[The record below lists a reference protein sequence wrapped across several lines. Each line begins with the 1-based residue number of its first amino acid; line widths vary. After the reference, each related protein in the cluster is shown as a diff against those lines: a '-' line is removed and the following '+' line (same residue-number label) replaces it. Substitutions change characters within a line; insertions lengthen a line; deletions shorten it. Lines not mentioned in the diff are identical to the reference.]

1 MSQKLRAALR
11 QSVVLLIGLA
21 LVTGCGAARPT
32 SVPPGATPINWDTGG
47 WAYCWL
53 DVAMNVNRC
62 RTFNSAGQRLYQPG
76 HESDDD
82 VFLPDEGSA
91 PVPKAELRISLIRT
105 SPGMIW
111 LENCV
116 VLLPR
121 NAFDGNKRLVDRM
134 KAFMREKDMRELRE
148 HDCR

>member
-1 MSQKLRAALR
+1 MSALA
-11 QSVVLLIGLA
+11 LIAFA
-21 LVTGCGAARPT
+21 LVTACRTERPA
-32 SVPPGATPINWDTGG
+32 SVPPGATQINWDTGG

-76 HESDDD
+76 HDNDDDD

-91 PVPKAELRISLIRT
+91 PVPEAALRISLVRT

-121 NAFDGNKRLVDRM
+121 NAFDGNKRIVDQM
-134 KAFMREKDMRELRE
+134 KAYMREKDLRELRE